1 MRIVMLIARVILGA
15 VFIYSGWQKL
25 MGPVEEFRAVILQY
39 AIFPKPFVPWIALLV
54 PWLELIFGTFVVL
67 GFMTRKSAVALA
79 CFLAVF
85 ITLLVRS
92 LMLHLSIME
101 CGCFGSGFLLRPRDA
116 ILLDV
121 GLLIFAILVIR
132 CKSDPWSLDARLNK

>member
-1 MRIVMLIARVILGA
+1 MKIIGFLWRLILGA

-39 AIFPKPFVPWIALLV
+39 AIFPKPFVPWIAFSV

-67 GFMTRKSAVALA
+67 GFVTRKSAVALA

-85 ITLLVRS
+85 ITLLARS

-101 CGCFGSGFLLRPRDA
+101 CGCFGSGFLLRPKDA

-121 GLLIFAILVIR
+121 GLLIFAIIVIR
-132 CKSDPWSLDARLNK
+132 RKSYAWSLDALLNK